1 MQFKNKIAIVT
12 GAGNGIGRGASL
24 MLGEEGATVVVAD
37 LNEER
42 AKKVSDEITNSG
54 GKATYFKLDVTKS
67 NEITKMSEYIKEN
80 FGLIDILINNAGI
93 SIITPFFE
101 HTEDIWDK
109 TMEVNLKGQF
119 LCCKAIIPQMLE
131 KGAGSI
137 INMSSQSG
145 KIGTNDYQAYCASK
159 FGVIGLTQ
167 SLSKEFAGKG
177 VRVNSVC
184 PGVVY
189 TSMWEKQ
196 KTDYATKKNID
207 PEGVMDYFADK
218 IPKGRVGKVDDV
230 TNMISFLL
238 SDKADYITGQAI
250 NVNGGDLMF

>member
-1 MQFKNKIAIVT
+1 MEFENKIAIIT
-12 GAGNGIGRGASL
+12 GAGSGIGKGTSL
-24 MLGEEGATVVVAD
+24 MLAKEGATVVVAD
-37 LNEER
+37 LNEES
-42 AKKVSDEITNSG
+42 AKNVSNEIINSG

-67 NEITKMSEYIKEN
+67 DEVTEMSEYVKEKI
-80 FGLIDILINNAGI
+80 GLIDILVNNAGI
-93 SIITPFFE
+93 SIITPFFK
-101 HTEDIWDK
+101 HTEEIWDK

-131 KGAGSI
+131 KGSGSI

-145 KIGTNDYQAYCASK
+145 KVGTNDYQAYCASK

-167 SLSKEFAGKG
+167 ALSKEFAGKG

-189 TSMWEKQ
+189 TSMWKKQ
-196 KTDYATKKNID
+196 KADYAAKKNIGS
-207 PEGVMDYFADK
+207 EEVMDYFADK
-218 IPKGRVGKVDDV
+218 IPEGRVGKVEDI
-230 TNMISFLL
+230 TNTISFLL

-250 NVNGGDLMF
+250 NVNGGDIMF